1 MTWPRT
7 AAEETAARGVDVVEP
22 VETGWA
28 AKSTGAMANRTA
40 LIRWGAWTL
49 VLGGPLLSGWAVALA
64 GATTMTPVRV
74 QPQRVTREDTV
85 GPARFAEQAVA
96 AYVRAGQGAS
106 SKELAALYPS
116 AADLTWSQE
125 GGAQR
130 VESISPVRVRKV
142 SGGYWSLPLPRHRAA
157 LHLTR
162 AVLLCGHHLDRR
174 AQRQPGRA
182 RPTTGR
188 GERRNLVEVE
198 AGDRQGTVR
207 PMTYAIQLRGR
218 DGRWEVA
225 ALEAAPA
232 LKTPSSGEKNG
243 ASR

>member
-1 MTWPRT
+1 M
-7 AAEETAARGVDVVEP
+7 
-22 VETGWA
+22 
-28 AKSTGAMANRTA
+28 
-40 LIRWGAWTL
+40 
-49 VLGGPLLSGWAVALA
+49 
-64 GATTMTPVRV
+64 
-74 QPQRVTREDTV
+74 TREDTV
-85 GPARFAEQAVA
+85 GPARFAEQVVA

-106 SKELAALYPS
+106 SKELTALYPP

-142 SGGYWSLPLPRHRAA
+142 SGGYWSLPLPRHRGAPMSPA
-157 LHLTR
+157 PYSSVGITSIAEHSDNP
-162 AVLLCGHHLDRR
+162 AEPG
-174 AQRQPGRA
+174 RQPG
-182 RPTTGR
+182 G
-188 GERRNLVEVE
+188 GERRRILVEVE

-207 PMTYAIQLRGR
+207 PMTYTIQLRGR
-218 DGRWEVA
+218 DGRWEIA